1 MDSSN
6 LTGDHTGNVTR
17 EGRIGAL
24 VLGIVIGIVLVI
36 VGVFKMLF

>member
-1 MDSSN
+1 ME
-6 LTGDHTGNVTR
+6 LHNVTR

-24 VLGIVIGIVLVI
+24 ILGVVIGVVLVI